1 MPECGLSVQTADS
14 IQKPLINYT
23 DVLAGRRKCY
33 FLLLSC
39 LMLVDISGTS
49 GSLRKKNQYLPKSFS
64 LLFFFFSQPQTLTLP
79 LLSNPVLVYRLANAN
94 ESTRIIKN
102 VWIFLTVIYGATY
115 AADDLCSE
123 EKANTLIKE
132 NQVKSEHLASTLYS
146 AFH

>member
-1 MPECGLSVQTADS
+1 
-14 IQKPLINYT
+14 
-23 DVLAGRRKCY
+23 
-33 FLLLSC
+33 
-39 LMLVDISGTS
+39 MLVDISGTS

-146 AFH
+146 AFL